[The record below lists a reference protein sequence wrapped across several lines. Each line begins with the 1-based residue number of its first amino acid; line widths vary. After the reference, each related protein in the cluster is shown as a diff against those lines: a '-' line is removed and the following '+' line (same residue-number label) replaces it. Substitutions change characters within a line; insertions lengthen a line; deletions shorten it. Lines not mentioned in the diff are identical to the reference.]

1 MKKIIIA
8 LLLSMSF
15 SMAEVKQVLVTP
27 EFINNTKMKIIDI
40 RTKGEWV
47 DTGVVKDSYLLTF
60 FDERGNY
67 DVEGF
72 LAKLDKIV
80 DKDEEFA
87 LICRTGNR
95 TGMVSNL
102 LGVKLDYKVT
112 NLQGGL
118 TKLLKEGFKPELYAP
133 SKP

>member
-1 MKKIIIA
+1 MKKIILA

-27 EFINNTKMKIIDI
+27 EFVNNTKMKIIDI

-47 DTGVVKDSYLLTF
+47 DTGVIKDSYLLTF

-87 LICRTGNR
+87 LICRTGSR
-95 TGMVSNL
+95 TGMVANF
-102 LGVKLDYKVT
+102 LGAKLDYKVT

-118 TKLLKEGFKPELYAP
+118 MKLFREGFKPELYAP
-133 SKP
+133 PKP

>member
-1 MKKIIIA
+1 MKKIIA
-8 LLLSMSF
+8 TLLLSISLG
-15 SMAEVKQVLVTP
+15 MAEVKQVLATP

-47 DTGVVKDSYLLTF
+47 DTGVIKDSYLLTF

>member
-1 MKKIIIA
+1 MKKIVVA

-15 SMAEVKQVLVTP
+15 SMAEVKQVSATP
-27 EFINNTKMKIIDI
+27 EFVNNTKMKIIDI
-40 RTKGEWV
+40 RTKGEWA

-118 TKLLKEGFKPELYAP
+118 TKLLKEGFKPELYVP

>member
-1 MKKIIIA
+1 MKKIILA
-8 LLLSMSF
+8 LLLSVSF

-27 EFINNTKMKIIDI
+27 EFVNNTKMKIIDI
-40 RTKGEWV
+40 RTKGEWA